1 MGCWN
6 TIVVNDLPVWEEGW
20 QKAQADLRRR
30 SAFAL
35 SCAES
40 ELQLTLLQTQSGL
53 PPTPAVV
60 GVTGC
65 GKRLTYV
72 ARPASRTSND
82 MVWTQDA
89 SSPQTGPTSGPAGA
103 P

>member
-30 SAFAL
+30 SAF
-35 SCAES
+35 
-40 ELQLTLLQTQSGL
+40 ELPCTEPAIQLTLLETVPYST
-53 PPTPAVV
+53 PPRPSSI

-72 ARPASRTSND
+72 VRDSGWIQNAKTDLEGKPPASPGT
-82 MVWTQDA
+82 
-89 SSPQTGPTSGPAGA
+89 P
-103 P
+103 